1 MRATRIVLVVL
12 GVLVLAFGAYTMVE
26 TVRPDR
32 IGGLATWLIAAVVLH
47 DAILSPFVVLVG
59 LGLRRAGRA
68 LRVWVLVVVQA
79 AVVLGSVLALVVLPE
94 IAAKAHGAKNPT
106 VVPFD
111 YTTRLLVVEGVL
123 LLVVVAALVVGW
135 VTARRTPDRSSAG
148 VVEPTTI
155 S

>member
-1 MRATRIVLVVL
+1 VRAARIVLVVV
-12 GVLVLAFGAYTMVE
+12 GVLVIAFGAYVMVT
-26 TVRPDR
+26 TVRPNR
-32 IGGLATWLIAAVVLH
+32 IGGLGTWLLGAVILH

-68 LRVWVLVVVQA
+68 LRLWVLVVVQA

-94 IAAKAHGAKNPT
+94 IAAKHHGAKNPT

-111 YTTRLLVVEGVL
+111 YTTRLLVVEGAL
-123 LLVVVAALVVGW
+123 LLVVVAVLVVGW
-135 VTARRTPDRSSAG
+135 LTARRNSR
-148 VVEPTTI
+148 VVETTTI

>member
-1 MRATRIVLVVL
+1 MRAARTVLVTL
-12 GVLVLAFGAYTMVE
+12 GVLVIAFGAVVLVT
-26 TVRPDR
+26 TVSPAR
-32 IGGLATWLIAAVVLH
+32 IGGLATWLLAAVILH

-79 AVVLGSVLALVVLPE
+79 AVVLGCVLALVVLPE
-94 IAAKAHGAKNPT
+94 IAAKHHGAKNPT

-111 YTTRLLVVEGVL
+111 YTTRLLVVEGAL
-123 LLVVVAALVVGW
+123 LVVVVAALAVGW
-135 VTARRTPDRSSAG
+135 LTARRRSR
-148 VVEPTTI
+148 VVETTTI